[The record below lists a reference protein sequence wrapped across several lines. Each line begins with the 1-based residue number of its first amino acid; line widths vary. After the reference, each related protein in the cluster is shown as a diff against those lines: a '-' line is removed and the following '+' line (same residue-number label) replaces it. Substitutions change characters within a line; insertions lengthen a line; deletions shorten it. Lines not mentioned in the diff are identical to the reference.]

1 RSPHHPPLR
10 PGPAQ
15 PRPRPRLR
23 HLGRPGSPPR
33 PHARPLNPHAG
44 HRVPLSPTARRV
56 RRRQPNHLCHPRV
69 VQTATWRFPL
79 AGGFNR
85 SRTCRVV
92 SFTILGIT
100 LTGAGACL
108 GYALGLL
115 VTGQDSINATAPLA
129 SVLAA
134 ALAALAV
141 ASSGLV
147 IAFVSRAGAWL
158 EGPFLTVRRL
168 GARTVNLAAARS
180 VAVTATRGGPLTPDT
195 PLAEGMTRT
204 PVLIIGDGD
213 QTVRLR

>member
-1 RSPHHPPLR
+1 M
-10 PGPAQ
+10 
-15 PRPRPRLR
+15 
-23 HLGRPGSPPR
+23 
-33 PHARPLNPHAG
+33 
-44 HRVPLSPTARRV
+44 
-56 RRRQPNHLCHPRV
+56 
-69 VQTATWRFPL
+69 QTATWRFPL
-79 AGGFNR
+79 AVGFNR

-108 GYALGLL
+108 GYALGLR

-213 QTVRLR
+213 QTVRLRLRSRDGTLLSPGQMRVLADALAVADCPGAFEAVMWLRSMAADPRTLLL